1 MGLILNKDQAEAVA
15 NAMAHLNNVG
25 ATARIQFPHTSSACV
40 RISQHSGVAVWTRA
54 PSGGDNP
61 CGEDYPTQHDFLIA
75 YGLE

>member
-1 MGLILNKDQAEAVA
+1 VGLILNKAQAEAVA

-25 ATARIQFPHTSSACV
+25 ATARIQFPHPGTASV
-40 RISQHSGVAVWTRA
+40 RVSQDSGVAVWTRA

-61 CGEDYPTQHDFLIA
+61 CGEDYPTQHDFLVA